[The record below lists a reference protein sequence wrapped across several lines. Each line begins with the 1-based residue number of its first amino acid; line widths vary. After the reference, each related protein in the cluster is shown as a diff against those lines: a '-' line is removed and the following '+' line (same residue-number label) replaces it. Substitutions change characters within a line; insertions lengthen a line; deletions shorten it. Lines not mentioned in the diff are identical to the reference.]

1 MDAKS
6 ITIVSILLAALMLY
20 FNITYL
26 QSYSILFTTLNIV
39 IVMIGLG
46 IPVAYHYETY
56 SRLKK
61 IEQLFPI
68 FLRDVTANIKN
79 GMTLPQAI
87 RSVKYND
94 YDVLTLHVKE
104 ISSKLDWGIS
114 FQNTLNVFAQKT
126 KSRVIGRT
134 VNTIIEAHES
144 GGSIDTVLEA
154 VASSIQEMEKIKQKR
169 SIRIYSQM
177 LNGYLIYIVFLGVM
191 YGLAN
196 FLIPAFQIG
205 QDTGNQAMFNEMF
218 RNLTIIQGIFAGIAI
233 GKMAEGR
240 LVAGIKHSLVLT
252 VIGYSLFLFTPN
264 SPIML
269 F

>member
-87 RSVKYND
+87 RSVKYI
-94 YDVLTLHVKE
+94 E
-104 ISSKLDWGIS
+104 CICSK
-114 FQNTLNVFAQKT
+114 NQKQGYWT
-126 KSRVIGRT
+126 HCEY
-134 VNTIIEAHES
+134 NN
-144 GGSIDTVLEA
+144 
-154 VASSIQEMEKIKQKR
+154 R
-169 SIRIYSQM
+169 S
-177 LNGYLIYIVFLGVM
+177 
-191 YGLAN
+191 
-196 FLIPAFQIG
+196 P
-205 QDTGNQAMFNEMF
+205 
-218 RNLTIIQGIFAGIAI
+218 
-233 GKMAEGR
+233 
-240 LVAGIKHSLVLT
+240 
-252 VIGYSLFLFTPN
+252 
-264 SPIML
+264 
-269 F
+269 